1 LGRLHFYNDHCEPCE
16 RLERNVFSQ
25 PKVAAAVERN
35 YIPVKVHAGKQPR
48 VAEHYRVERWPTD
61 VICTA
66 AGLEVYRTVSLQSA
80 DQFAAMCDGVAL
92 QAGVGASRQWETS
105 MQAAG
110 QQVFDRSAAQAQQA
124 ANQLTGTA
132 QEAVS
137 QAGAYGQGYI
147 AQANTT
153 AQGYAQQTDQQ
164 IDQAAQQLNQTAQQ
178 TAQGAEQA
186 RATTQDWTRRL
197 GDTTSQL
204 GNAGQQ
210 FGQAAQNTARDLR
223 TTWDPTSLRTQS
235 PYGGAPPT
243 GAATVGTSGG
253 SIYQPYEQQAAEPA
267 LPTSNPWIGQQPGPA
282 NSTAQTPAR
291 SVDRQG
297 APAVDPA
304 AVAAAIATIQGNPSS
319 QPSWQSAGSA
329 GAPNSTT
336 ASSSATPSERANAQ
350 FVPASQAPALAL
362 EGYCPVTLLES
373 RKWHKSDPQFGAIH
387 RGRTYLFRTAAEQ
400 TKFLAA
406 PDRYS
411 PVLSGFDPVVF
422 AQRGEQV
429 AGKRSYGLTYN
440 RQIYLFADE
449 ASLKAFE
456 QSPQAYATAAHTAM
470 MQAESAPQ
478 YR

>member
-1 LGRLHFYNDHCEPCE
+1 
-16 RLERNVFSQ
+16 
-25 PKVAAAVERN
+25 
-35 YIPVKVHAGKQPR
+35 
-48 VAEHYRVERWPTD
+48 
-61 VICTA
+61 
-66 AGLEVYRTVSLQSA
+66 
-80 DQFAAMCDGVAL
+80 
-92 QAGVGASRQWETS
+92 
-105 MQAAG
+105 
-110 QQVFDRSAAQAQQA
+110 
-124 ANQLTGTA
+124 
-132 QEAVS
+132 
-137 QAGAYGQGYI
+137 
-147 AQANTT
+147 
-153 AQGYAQQTDQQ
+153 
-164 IDQAAQQLNQTAQQ
+164 
-178 TAQGAEQA
+178 
-186 RATTQDWTRRL
+186 
-197 GDTTSQL
+197 
-204 GNAGQQ
+204 
-210 FGQAAQNTARDLR
+210 
-223 TTWDPTSLRTQS
+223 
-235 PYGGAPPT
+235 
-243 GAATVGTSGG
+243 
-253 SIYQPYEQQAAEPA
+253 
-267 LPTSNPWIGQQPGPA
+267 
-282 NSTAQTPAR
+282 
-291 SVDRQG
+291 
-297 APAVDPA
+297 
-304 AVAAAIATIQGNPSS
+304 VAAAIATIQGNPSS

-429 AGKRSYGLTYN
+429 EGKRSYGLTYN